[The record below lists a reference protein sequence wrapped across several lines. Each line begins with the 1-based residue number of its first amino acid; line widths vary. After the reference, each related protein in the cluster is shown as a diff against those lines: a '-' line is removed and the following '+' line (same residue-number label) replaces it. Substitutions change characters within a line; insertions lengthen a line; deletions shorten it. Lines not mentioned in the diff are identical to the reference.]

1 MYCASMAVLRFTRL
15 FAAFTAGLAFVCCAS
30 FAPANI
36 LVSPGDEAATHST
49 SDEAWSVATLR
60 DRIVRL
66 SPSVRKDEAQQ
77 LAQCAYTNS
86 RRLAR
91 EYRVVWPPGLQNFL
105 IKTGARKRGYCY
117 HWAEDLLVPLDAL
130 KLQTLE
136 FHWGESF
143 AGTASEH
150 NNVVV
155 TAKGQPFHQGLLLD
169 CWRYGRLIWLSVP
182 EDHHYRWVENKAV
195 AARVLKTHSS
205 R

>member
-1 MYCASMAVLRFTRL
+1 MALRASIRL
-15 FAAFTAGLAFVCCAS
+15 SASVTATLVFISYVS
-30 FAPANI
+30 FARANI
-36 LVSPGDEAATHST
+36 FVSPGDEAATHST

-60 DRIVRL
+60 DRIVQL
-66 SPSVRKDEAQQ
+66 SPSVRKDEAQR

-117 HWAEDLLVPLDAL
+117 QWAEDLLVPLDAL

-155 TAKGQPFHQGLLLD
+155 TARGQPFQQGLLLD
-169 CWRYGRLIWLSVP
+169 CWRYGRLIWMPVAA
-182 EDHHYRWVENKAV
+182 DRHYKWTENKAV
-195 AARVLKTHSS
+195 AQRVLKGYKS

>member
-1 MYCASMAVLRFTRL
+1 MAFLSSIRL
-15 FAAFTAGLAFVCCAS
+15 SAAVTAALVSVSCAS
-30 FAPANI
+30 FARASI
-36 LVSPGDEAATHST
+36 FVSAGDEAATHST

-60 DRIVRL
+60 DRISQL
-66 SPSVRKDEAQQ
+66 SPSVRRDEAQR

-105 IKTGARKRGYCY
+105 IKTGARKRGYCF

-130 KLQTLE
+130 KLETLE

-155 TAKGQPFHQGLLLD
+155 TARGQPFQQGLLLD
-169 CWRYGRLIWLSVP
+169 CWRYGRLIWMPVLA
-182 EDHHYRWVENKAV
+182 DRHYKWTENKPV